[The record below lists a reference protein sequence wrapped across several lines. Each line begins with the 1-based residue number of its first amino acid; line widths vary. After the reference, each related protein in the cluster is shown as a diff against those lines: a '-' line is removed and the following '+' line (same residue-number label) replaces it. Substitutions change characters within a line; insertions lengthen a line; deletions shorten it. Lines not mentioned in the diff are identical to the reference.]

1 VAAEGVA
8 AAAGAK
14 APAKGKSKGKLPLIG
29 GVVLLLAAGGGGM
42 YWWNGRHAGEPAVEA
57 KEIPPSARGLVSFEP
72 FVANLADP
80 GGTRF
85 VRTTIQL
92 VVADPLQATEV
103 GETPVLLMQARAVI
117 LELLTTQTA
126 DVLVTQEGKA
136 ALRKAIA
143 EQVTAALHEIEV
155 VDVLFSDFVVQF

>member
-1 VAAEGVA
+1 VAVAAEGVA
-8 AAAGAK
+8 VDAGK
-14 APAKGKSKGKLPLIG
+14 APAKGKSKLLFIG
-29 GVVLLLAAGGGGM
+29 GAVALLAVGGGGL
-42 YWWNGRHAGEPAVEA
+42 YWWNGRHAAEPAVEA

-85 VRTTIQL
+85 VRTTVQL
-92 VVADPLQATEV
+92 VVADAAQAAEMT
-103 GETPVLLMQARAVI
+103 ETPVLVMQARAII

-126 DVLVTQEGKA
+126 DVLVTLEGKA

-143 EQVTAALHEIEV
+143 ERVHEALHEIEV
-155 VDVLFSDFVVQF
+155 IDVLLSDFVVQF